1 MCLYVPWEDNENHKD
16 LSIRKMTPKTN
27 EHVTG
32 TISVEPVDDV
42 FGTVNDTVE
51 NRYYGRIGNE
61 IC

>member
-16 LSIRKMTPKTN
+16 VSIRKMTPKTN

-32 TISVEPVDDV
+32 TISVESVHEV
-42 FGTVNDTVE
+42 FGTVNDIVE

-61 IC
+61 I